1 MIFFVLILLLIVF
14 SSATVAKPNEFHRDY
29 LSKDK
34 SNAIKGVFVILIL
47 LSHGKSYLELGGIY
61 DDPYLALQKHLNQ
74 MVVVM
79 FLFYSGYGM
88 MEQIKK
94 RDFDY
99 IKSIPKKRFPNLL
112 LNFDLAVMLFVI
124 LRLLMGKPLQLKT
137 VLLSFVAWESVGN
150 SSWYIFVV
158 LALYVLICIAFLP
171 IKWVKKP
178 WGKFVSILI
187 LTALAVGLVYLF
199 IAIGKEKRYY
209 NTLMTLV
216 LGFWYSYFH
225 DRIEK
230 ILFKSDILYV
240 LAVAA
245 VLAVYMVFFRKRWD
259 GIEYYTVWAICF
271 TLLTVLF
278 TMKISINS
286 TVLKW
291 FGEHVFSIYILQ
303 RLPMIVFSS
312 MNFFKGHKYLF
323 LISSYVVTIAIALIF
338 DYVTGKLSGLIWK
351 PKKQISKPTESGGK

>member
-1 MIFFVLILLLIVF
+1 MIFFVLILMLMVF
-14 SSATVAKPNEFHRDY
+14 CSASVAKPNEFHRDY

-34 SNAIKGVFVILIL
+34 SNIIKGVFVILVMY
-47 LSHGKSYLELGGIY
+47 SHAKQYITLGGIY

-74 MVVVM
+74 MIVAM

-112 LNFDLAVMLFVI
+112 LNFDLAVLLFVI
-124 LRLLMGKPLQLKT
+124 LRLCMGKPIAAKDL
-137 VLLSFVAWESVGN
+137 LLSLIGWSTMGN
-150 SSWYIFVV
+150 STWYIFVTLV
-158 LALYVLICIAFLP
+158 LYVLICVAFLP

-178 WGKFVSILI
+178 WFKPVCIGI
-187 LTALAVGLVYLF
+187 LTALAIGLVYVLM
-199 IAIGKEKRYY
+199 AAGKGKYWY
-209 NTLMTLV
+209 NSLILLV
-216 LGFWYSYFH
+216 LGFWYSYFK
-225 DRIEK
+225 DKIEK
-230 ILFKSDILYV
+230 LLFKNDIVYAV
-240 LAVAA
+240 AVAA
-245 VLAVYMVFFRKRWD
+245 VLAVYVVFFRKRWD
-259 GIEYYTVWAICF
+259 GIEYYTVWAVCF
-271 TLLTVLF
+271 TLLAVLF

-312 MNFFKGHKYLF
+312 MDFFKGHKYLF
-323 LISSYVVTIAIALIF
+323 LVASYMATIVIAMIF
-338 DYVTGKLSGLIWK
+338 DAATGKLANLIWK
-351 PKKQISKPTESGGK
+351 PKKQLKS